1 MRISEIW
8 IKNFRG
14 YGENPDEEGGF
25 YKFIGLDKP
34 DIVLMTGHNGYGK
47 TSFYEAIEWCIT
59 DDIRALKKMT
69 EDANQ
74 KTTLKKSHYLKFQSI
89 YDKRDREVVVKI
101 VFNDGSSLMRKTEYD
116 SLHDDN
122 YKSEI
127 YCDGGC
133 QGESDDVPEFMK
145 EKTGQRMNQFFRLN
159 FYGQAF
165 SGDLVRDTPARD
177 RGRILSGFLGMDDI
191 SKIQKFAAPKQNPL
205 LGKKLTDVKGKM
217 EENRKAKESLDAI
230 FQINQWGSI
239 TNYQRLVSDEM
250 ESANGMGEALK
261 AANISVDFCLKKD
274 TIPDIVG
281 SLEQLRVL
289 RERLTT
295 FIGQDKEIKI
305 SLVKNRLIKEY
316 KGNQSF
322 LCEAELISQSD
333 IAKLREDL
341 VKYTEKDSVYQTV
354 IEELEKKRTVL
365 ECKRISAQS
374 DEKMVYLSET
384 LAHEFERGKE
394 LLDSLYT
401 EGERYGIK
409 LERKQKWLN
418 IGRLLYYTTVHRNWI
433 ETYSAVLKEKE
444 KSLKMVKGVRDSQKE
459 MLLKVQEYVNTRDLL
474 EKCPVCGG
482 TEFYDGEEDAKEKLL
497 NIIKNAISDGDEAV
511 QACNEEILLYR
522 NRKHR
527 VEESYKKWVWEK
539 FISGRRELEQEIDQ
553 YIQMISEKLGQIIQ
567 CNSKMR
573 NSIRIHCEKIQEK
586 VDTYDAFVQKYGV
599 GNEVLDLKIGNA
611 RKANQWIKSMLV
623 EKFQLQADSVELPE
637 GGEIKG
643 FRQLIKK
650 LYLEKKALNVV
661 SGILKYDLGEEN
673 LNLLQ
678 RYATVDA
685 ETGQLEKKQ
694 KLYQGAIAFRE
705 NVNKVAKD
713 IEKEMI
719 QKYIMDN
726 EMINL
731 VFEFINPHPFYRQFQ
746 IVKSGA
752 ETNMV
757 PVGKDGGNIYLDHLF
772 SEAQLRVLSLS
783 IFLGL
788 NLSAKY
794 NDFGQIY
801 IDDPVQSM
809 DDINMVSFID
819 LLRALKR
826 SNRVDKNLI
835 IGTHDFNFS
844 KLLKIKFRHH
854 SYVEF
859 YFDSYTREGPKVVK
873 RQNGGE

>member
-1 MRISEIW
+1 M
-8 IKNFRG
+8 
-14 YGENPDEEGGF
+14 
-25 YKFIGLDKP
+25 
-34 DIVLMTGHNGYGK
+34 
-47 TSFYEAIEWCIT
+47 
-59 DDIRALKKMT
+59 
-69 EDANQ
+69 
-74 KTTLKKSHYLKFQSI
+74 
-89 YDKRDREVVVKI
+89 
-101 VFNDGSSLMRKTEYD
+101 
-116 SLHDDN
+116 
-122 YKSEI
+122 
-127 YCDGGC
+127 
-133 QGESDDVPEFMK
+133 
-145 EKTGQRMNQFFRLN
+145 
-159 FYGQAF
+159 
-165 SGDLVRDTPARD
+165 
-177 RGRILSGFLGMDDI
+177 
-191 SKIQKFAAPKQNPL
+191 
-205 LGKKLTDVKGKM
+205 
-217 EENRKAKESLDAI
+217 
-230 FQINQWGSI
+230 
-239 TNYQRLVSDEM
+239 
-250 ESANGMGEALK
+250 
-261 AANISVDFCLKKD
+261 DFCLKKD

-719 QKYIMDN
+719 Q
-726 EMINL
+726 
-731 VFEFINPHPFYRQFQ
+731 
-746 IVKSGA
+746 
-752 ETNMV
+752 
-757 PVGKDGGNIYLDHLF
+757 
-772 SEAQLRVLSLS
+772 
-783 IFLGL
+783 L
-788 NLSAKY
+788 NLPK
-794 NDFGQIY
+794 
-801 IDDPVQSM
+801 
-809 DDINMVSFID
+809 
-819 LLRALKR
+819 
-826 SNRVDKNLI
+826 
-835 IGTHDFNFS
+835 
-844 KLLKIKFRHH
+844 KL
-854 SYVEF
+854 
-859 YFDSYTREGPKVVK
+859 YTYCPLMP
-873 RQNGGE
+873 